1 MDFKERYIRTI
12 TYKNPD
18 RVPLMPG
25 KPREVTLSA
34 WYNQGFPEGMDY
46 FDALLSELGL
56 GAEAKPN
63 EIKLNVSTKVI
74 PEFEEKIL
82 EHRDGHYIV
91 QDYMGA
97 IVEMSDE
104 YDCSWLRTSRGFVT
118 RKWHS
123 FPVKNREDWQ
133 EMKKRFDPDS
143 PGRVP
148 EDINDLIDMKNIKSE
163 FGDPLLKFAFNGP
176 FWQLRNWLGFEE
188 LCIKFIEDPE
198 FIEEMIEFWTDF
210 IIRIIKKIT
219 QKTRIDMIMI
229 SEDMAYKA
237 HSMISPQMT
246 RDFLSPAYRKW
257 IKEAKRAGCVIT
269 GIDSDGFVDE
279 LIPVWIESGINFC
292 APIEIAAGNDL
303 LLYRKKYG
311 DKMAYTG
318 GLDKRVL
325 ALGGK
330 EMKKEILRVVPQ
342 LIKNGGYIPGCDHA
356 VPPDI
361 SWSNYV
367 EYSRLLAQLSGWI

>member
-1 MDFKERYIRTI
+1 MCY
-12 TYKNPD
+12 
-18 RVPLMPG
+18 
-25 KPREVTLSA
+25 
-34 WYNQGFPEGMDY
+34 
-46 FDALLSELGL
+46 
-56 GAEAKPN
+56 
-63 EIKLNVSTKVI
+63 
-74 PEFEEKIL
+74 
-82 EHRDGHYIV
+82 
-91 QDYMGA
+91 
-97 IVEMSDE
+97 
-104 YDCSWLRTSRGFVT
+104 
-118 RKWHS
+118 
-123 FPVKNREDWQ
+123 
-133 EMKKRFDPDS
+133 
-143 PGRVP
+143 
-148 EDINDLIDMKNIKSE
+148 
-163 FGDPLLKFAFNGP
+163 
-176 FWQLRNWLGFEE
+176 
-188 LCIKFIEDPE
+188 
-198 FIEEMIEFWTDF
+198 
-210 IIRIIKKIT
+210 IIR
-219 QKTRIDMIMI
+219 Q
-229 SEDMAYKA
+229 
-237 HSMISPQMT
+237 
-246 RDFLSPAYRKW
+246 
-257 IKEAKRAGCVIT
+257 AKRAGCVIT